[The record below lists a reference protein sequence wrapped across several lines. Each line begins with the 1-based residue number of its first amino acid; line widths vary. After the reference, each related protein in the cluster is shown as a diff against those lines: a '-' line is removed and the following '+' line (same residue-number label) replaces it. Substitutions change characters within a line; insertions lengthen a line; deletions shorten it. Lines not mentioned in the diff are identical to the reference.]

1 MYKLSAKEVKKNS
14 IIQTALKLF
23 STKGFYN
30 TTIPD
35 IAKSMQMSV
44 GNMYNYFASKE
55 ELAKYAIKYSTNIL
69 AKQLRTINHMDI
81 SCKEKIFLFTR
92 EYLENVKDSPE
103 VIEYFLRVYLSNRE
117 VFAQGCEGFLCV
129 SEFVTEVMILLDE
142 GAERNELR
150 QQEFFSAFSMIM
162 GCLGGFAFLSG
173 EKVLDKDLL
182 EYSDS
187 VAENIYRAL
196 KSDKT

>member
-1 MYKLSAKEVKKNS
+1 MSAKEEKKNN
-14 IIQTALKLF
+14 IIENALKLF

-35 IAKSMQMSV
+35 IAKAMSMSV
-44 GNMYNYFASKE
+44 GNMYNYFKSKE

-69 AKQLRTINHMDI
+69 AVELREINQMDI
-81 SCKEKIFLFTR
+81 SSKEKVFVFTR
-92 EYLENVKDSPE
+92 KYLENVKKSPE

-117 VFAQGCEGFLCV
+117 VFNQGCEGFLCV

-142 GAERNELR
+142 GAAKNEFR
-150 QQEFFSAFSMIM
+150 QQEFFPAFAVIM
-162 GCLGGFAFLSG
+162 GALGGFAFLSG
-173 EKVLDKDLL
+173 EKVLEKDIL
-182 EYSDS
+182 EYSEQ

-196 KSDKT
+196 KSDE

>member
-1 MYKLSAKEVKKNS
+1 MSAKEEKKNN
-14 IIQTALKLF
+14 IIEKALKLF

-35 IAKSMQMSV
+35 IAKAMSMSV
-44 GNMYNYFASKE
+44 GNMYNYFKSKE

-69 AKQLRTINHMDI
+69 ARELREINQMDI
-81 SCKEKIFLFTR
+81 SSKEKIFVFT
-92 EYLENVKDSPE
+92 EVYLKNVKKSPE

-117 VFAQGCEGFLCV
+117 VFNQGCEGFLCV

-142 GAERNELR
+142 GAANKEFR
-150 QQEFFSAFSMIM
+150 QQEFFPAFGMLM
-162 GCLGGFAFLSG
+162 GALGGFAFLSG
-173 EKVLDKDLL
+173 EKVLEKDLL
-182 EYSDS
+182 EYSDQ

-196 KSDKT
+196 KYDN